1 MSETLLEEIQRLP
14 TSGARAVVPFIEAG
28 RTFLAVPQLAEDLPG
43 RPADMNGGNSDID
56 TVIYEWRDGG
66 FVELQRLPSHG
77 AEDAEFFH
85 IGARAFLA
93 IACIRSGRGPY
104 AMNTRS
110 LLFEWR
116 EGRFVAF
123 QELASFAAKQWRH
136 FCVGDRHFLALAQ
149 GVATEAVTQSTDSII
164 FAWTGDRFEPF
175 QTLPSSWAYNWEFF
189 TLAGDH
195 FLALADHAR
204 SSTLYRWSGTSFE
217 QFQPFGERGGRAFAF
232 FTADRDAYL
241 AFADLERDSAL
252 YRWNGRSFVPH
263 QVLEGPGG
271 RAFAFVEG
279 RLGYYLIRVNFV
291 TGSRAAP
298 TTALRSQ
305 VYRWERGRL
314 AAVDELATF
323 GATDIA
329 CFRVGEQ
336 LLVAVANSLS
346 EDVQFRVDSVVYR
359 FLG

>member
-136 FCVGDRHFLALAQ
+136 FSVGDRHFLALAQ
-149 GVATEAVTQSTDSII
+149 GVATEARDAEHG
-164 FAWTGDRFEPF
+164 F
-175 QTLPSSWAYNWEFF
+175 
-189 TLAGDH
+189 DH
-195 FLALADHAR
+195 FRVDGRPLRAVPDAALVVGLQLGILHAR
-204 SSTLYRWSGTSFE
+204 GRPLSR
-217 QFQPFGERGGRAFAF
+217 FGGSCPQLHA
-232 FTADRDAYL
+232 L
-241 AFADLERDSAL
+241 PLERD
-252 YRWNGRSFVPH
+252 
-263 QVLEGPGG
+263 
-271 RAFAFVEG
+271 
-279 RLGYYLIRVNFV
+279 
-291 TGSRAAP
+291 
-298 TTALRSQ
+298 
-305 VYRWERGRL
+305 
-314 AAVDELATF
+314 
-323 GATDIA
+323 
-329 CFRVGEQ
+329 Q
-336 LLVAVANSLS
+336 L
-346 EDVQFRVDSVVYR
+346 
-359 FLG
+359 